1 MAETNRVLDEHFWFT
16 ATTLGFNAFVISSDQ
31 WTNHRN
37 LMIIASSI
45 ISFLAI
51 FLIVD
56 RFGVSAQRLRL
67 PDRFKDVPF
76 EKYSLKDVG
85 TFTFCRIKRFFP
97 NLLFAIVECSGSLFY
112 IILVAASWLAV
123 FFRK

>member
-1 MAETNRVLDEHFWFT
+1 MSDNRTLDEHFWFT
-16 ATTLGFNAFVISSDQ
+16 ATTLGFNAFVISSAQ
-31 WTNHRN
+31 GTNRRG
-37 LMIIASSI
+37 LLITASSV
-45 ISFLAI
+45 ISLLAI

-56 RFGVSAQRLRL
+56 RFGSNAQKLKL

-85 TFTFCRIKRFFP
+85 AFTFCRFKRFFP

-112 IILVAASWLAV
+112 IVLVIASWLAV
-123 FFRK
+123 LFRE